1 MYGAEGEDMRID
13 HYDLQGEVQYQQQ
26 QAQARKVRRL
36 GPVSAASQV
45 QSPATAPADS
55 APAAAGGGSQLTFTR
70 SSLLTL
76 QMASRSAAGAAQS
89 APEPASAKSTETGKS
104 EQDGI
109 PNDGLDN
116 RQRLIKLMIEAM
128 LGHKI
133 ELPEPIKPAEQ
144 SAEGVS
150 APTGEGTQPAA
161 EPDQLVEVTDSLLQ
175 KEQLNVVAAAN
186 LQTQDGQTLQL
197 DLGFVL
203 DWRQLDISQRRTTLN
218 ALKDPLVLSLDG
230 KIAGLTDA
238 RVNFDLDQD
247 GKADS
252 LPGLSEGSGFVALDR
267 NGNGTIDDGGELF
280 GARSGNGFGELA
292 TLDEDGNGV
301 LDERDSQ
308 FSALQFWQP
317 DQSPIALVELGIGA
331 ILLHPLDTPFNHLGE
346 NGNQGVLRQ
355 SGLYVTEQG
364 KGGWV
369 QQVDLRV

>member
-36 GPVSAASQV
+36 GPVPPASQV

-55 APAAAGGGSQLTFTR
+55 TPAAAGGSQLTFTR

-76 QMASRSAAGAAQS
+76 QMASRTAAGPVPE
-89 APEPASAKSTETGKS
+89 APEPASAKPAETGKG

-128 LGHKI
+128 LGHEI
-133 ELPEPIKPAEQ
+133 ELPEPIKPADQ
-144 SAEGVS
+144 SAEGVPAS
-150 APTGEGTQPAA
+150 TGEGTQPAA

-186 LQTQDGQTLQL
+186 VQTQDGQTLQL

-238 RVNFDLDQD
+238 RVKFDLDQD

-346 NGNQGVLRQ
+346 SGNQGVLRQ

>member
-1 MYGAEGEDMRID
+1 MYSAEGEDMRID
-13 HYDLQGEVQYQQQ
+13 HYDLQGEVQYRQQ
-26 QAQARKVRRL
+26 QAQARKVRNL
-36 GPVSAASQV
+36 GPVPPAVNPPEGNRTAAAGERSSTLTLASALTLQTARQSAASQ
-45 QSPATAPADS
+45 QAATPPTPPVA
-55 APAAAGGGSQLTFTR
+55 
-70 SSLLTL
+70 
-76 QMASRSAAGAAQS
+76 
-89 APEPASAKSTETGKS
+89 ETGK

-109 PNDGLDN
+109 PDDGLDN

-128 LGHKI
+128 LGHEI
-133 ELPEPIKPAEQ
+133 ELPKPIKAAEEGG
-144 SAEGVS
+144 EGVMQGD
-150 APTGEGTQPAA
+150 AAAQAA

-175 KEQLNVVAAAN
+175 KEQLNVVASASIE
-186 LQTQDGQTLQL
+186 TQDGQSLQL

-238 RVNFDLDQD
+238 RVRFDIDQD
-247 GKADS
+247 GKEDS
-252 LPGLSEGSGFVALDR
+252 LPGLREGSGFVALDR

-280 GARSGNGFGELA
+280 GARSSNGFGELT

-317 DQSPIALVELGIGA
+317 EQSPIALVELGVGA

-346 NGNQGVLRQ
+346 SGNQGVLRQ

>member
-36 GPVSAASQV
+36 GPVPPASQL

-55 APAAAGGGSQLTFTR
+55 TPAAAGGGSQLTFTR

-76 QMASRSAAGAAQS
+76 QMANRSAAGAVQS
-89 APEPASAKSTETGKS
+89 DPEPASAKSTETGKS

-133 ELPEPIKPAEQ
+133 ELPDPIKPADQ
-144 SAEGVS
+144 SAEGVP
-150 APTGEGTQPAA
+150 APTGEGAQPAA

-280 GARSGNGFGELA
+280 GAHSGNGFGELA
-292 TLDEDGNGV
+292 TLDKDGNGV

-331 ILLHPLDTPFNHLGE
+331 ILLHPLDTPFNYLGE
-346 NGNQGVLRQ
+346 SGNQGVLRQ

>member
-1 MYGAEGEDMRID
+1 MRID

-36 GPVSAASQV
+36 GPVPAASQV

-89 APEPASAKSTETGKS
+89 APEPVSAKSTETGKS

-133 ELPEPIKPAEQ
+133 ELPDPIKPAEQ
-144 SAEGVS
+144 GAEGVS
-150 APTGEGTQPAA
+150 APTGEGAQPAA

-186 LQTQDGQTLQL
+186 VQTQDGQTLLL

-346 NGNQGVLRQ
+346 SGNQGVLRQ

>member
-36 GPVSAASQV
+36 GPVPAASQV

>member
-26 QAQARKVRRL
+26 QAQSRKVRRL
-36 GPVSAASQV
+36 GPVPAASQV
-45 QSPATAPADS
+45 QSPATVPADS
-55 APAAAGGGSQLTFTR
+55 TPAAGGGSQLTFTR

-76 QMASRSAAGAAQS
+76 QMASRSAAGAVQN

-133 ELPEPIKPAEQ
+133 ELPDPIKPADQ
-144 SAEGVS
+144 SAEGVP
-150 APTGEGTQPAA
+150 APTGEGAQPAA

-186 LQTQDGQTLQL
+186 VQTQDGQTLQL

-238 RVNFDLDQD
+238 RVKFDLDQD

-292 TLDEDGNGV
+292 TLDEDGNGG

>member
-36 GPVSAASQV
+36 GPVPAASQV

-89 APEPASAKSTETGKS
+89 APEPVSAKSTETGKS

-133 ELPEPIKPAEQ
+133 ELPDPIKPAEQ
-144 SAEGVS
+144 GAEGVS
-150 APTGEGTQPAA
+150 APTGEGAQPAA

-186 LQTQDGQTLQL
+186 VQTQDGQTLQL

-238 RVNFDLDQD
+238 RVKFDLDQD

-267 NGNGTIDDGGELF
+267 SGNGTIDDGGELF

-317 DQSPIALVELGIGA
+317 EQSPIALVELGIGA

-346 NGNQGVLRQ
+346 SGNQGVLRQ
-355 SGLYVTEQG
+355 SGLYMTEQG

>member
-36 GPVSAASQV
+36 GPVPPASQV

-55 APAAAGGGSQLTFTR
+55 APVAASGSQLTFTR

-76 QMASRSAAGAAQS
+76 QMASRSAAGAVQS

-109 PNDGLDN
+109 PNDGIDN

-144 SAEGVS
+144 GAEGVS
-150 APTGEGTQPAA
+150 APTGEGSQPAA

-346 NGNQGVLRQ
+346 SGNQGVLRQ

>member
-1 MYGAEGEDMRID
+1 MRID

-26 QAQARKVRRL
+26 QAQSRKVRRL
-36 GPVSAASQV
+36 GPVPAASQV

-55 APAAAGGGSQLTFTR
+55 TPAAGGGSQLTFTR

-76 QMASRSAAGAAQS
+76 QMASRTAAGPVPAAP
-89 APEPASAKSTETGKS
+89 APAPAKPAEAGKG

-109 PNDGLDN
+109 PNDGLGN

-128 LGHKI
+128 LGHEI
-133 ELPEPIKPAEQ
+133 ELPDPIKPADQ
-144 SAEGVS
+144 SAEGVP
-150 APTGEGTQPAA
+150 APTGEGAQPAA

-186 LQTQDGQTLQL
+186 VQTQDGQTLQL

-238 RVNFDLDQD
+238 RVNFDIDQD

-317 DQSPIALVELGIGA
+317 EQSPIALVELGIGA

-346 NGNQGVLRQ
+346 SGNQGVLRQ
-355 SGLYVTEQG
+355 SGLYVTEQS

>member
-26 QAQARKVRRL
+26 QAQARKVRRI
-36 GPVSAASQV
+36 GPVPPASQV

-89 APEPASAKSTETGKS
+89 ASEPASAKPAETGKS

-133 ELPEPIKPAEQ
+133 ELPDPIKPADQ

-150 APTGEGTQPAA
+150 APTGEGAQPAA

-186 LQTQDGQTLQL
+186 VQTQDGQTLQL

-238 RVNFDLDQD
+238 RVKFDLDQD

-346 NGNQGVLRQ
+346 SGNQGVLRQ

>member
-1 MYGAEGEDMRID
+1 MRID
-13 HYDLQGEVQYQQQ
+13 HYDLQGEVQYRQQ
-26 QAQARKVRRL
+26 QAQSRKVRNL
-36 GPVSAASQV
+36 GPVPPAVNQPEGNNTAAAGERRSTLTLASALTLQAARQSAASQ
-45 QSPATAPADS
+45 QATTPPTP
-55 APAAAGGGSQLTFTR
+55 PAA
-70 SSLLTL
+70 
-76 QMASRSAAGAAQS
+76 
-89 APEPASAKSTETGKS
+89 EVGK
-104 EQDGI
+104 EEDGI
-109 PNDGLDN
+109 PDDGLDN

-128 LGHKI
+128 LGHEI
-133 ELPEPIKPAEQ
+133 ELPKPIKPTEEGG
-144 SAEGVS
+144 EGV
-150 APTGEGTQPAA
+150 TQGEAAAQAA
-161 EPDQLVEVTDSLLQ
+161 EPDQLVEVTDTLLQ
-175 KEQLNVVAAAN
+175 QEQLNVVASASVA
-186 LQTQDGQTLQL
+186 TQDGQTIQL

-203 DWRQLDISQRRTTLN
+203 DWRQLEVSQRRTTLN

-238 RVNFDLDQD
+238 RVKFDIDQD
-247 GKADS
+247 GKEDS
-252 LPGLSEGSGFVALDR
+252 LPGLREGSGFVALDR

-317 DQSPIALVELGIGA
+317 EHSPIALVELGIGA
-331 ILLHPLDTPFNHLGE
+331 IVLHPLDTPFNHLGE

-369 QQVDLRV
+369 QQIDLRV

>member
-1 MYGAEGEDMRID
+1 MRID

-238 RVNFDLDQD
+238 WVNFDLDQD

-346 NGNQGVLRQ
+346 SGNQGVLRQ

>member
-1 MYGAEGEDMRID
+1 MYSAEGEDMRID
-13 HYDLQGEVQYQQQ
+13 HYDLQGEVQYRQQ

-36 GPVSAASQV
+36 GPVAPQANGVSGTAATPPSGEQRTTLMQTSA
-45 QSPATAPADS
+45 
-55 APAAAGGGSQLTFTR
+55 
-70 SSLLTL
+70 LTL
-76 QMASRSAAGAAQS
+76 QASSRSNTQTPPQTTAA
-89 APEPASAKSTETGKS
+89 PAKAEGSRNQEENGV
-104 EQDGI
+104 

-116 RQRLIKLMIEAM
+116 HQRLIKLMIEAM
-128 LGHKI
+128 LGHEI
-133 ELPEPIKPAEQ
+133 ELPDPIKPIDQ
-144 SAEGVS
+144 SAEGVNS
-150 APTGEGTQPAA
+150 PTGDSSQPAT

-175 KEQLNVVAAAN
+175 KEQLNVVASASIE
-186 LQTQDGQTLQL
+186 TQDGQSLQL
-197 DLGFVL
+197 DLGFIL
-203 DWRQLDISQRRTTLN
+203 DWRQLDISKRRTTLN

-238 RVNFDLDQD
+238 RVKFDIDQD
-247 GKADS
+247 GKEDS

-317 DQSPIALVELGIGA
+317 EQSPIALVELGIGA

-346 NGNQGVLRQ
+346 SGNQGVLRQ

>member
-1 MYGAEGEDMRID
+1 MYSAEGERMRID
-13 HYDLQGEVQYQQQ
+13 HYDLQGEVQYRQQ
-26 QAQARKVRRL
+26 QAQSRKVRNL
-36 GPVSAASQV
+36 GPVPPVVNPPEGNNAAVAGERSSTLTLTSALTLQTARQSAASQ
-45 QSPATAPADS
+45 
-55 APAAAGGGSQLTFTR
+55 PAATPPAPP
-70 SSLLTL
+70 
-76 QMASRSAAGAAQS
+76 AADV
-89 APEPASAKSTETGKS
+89 GK

-109 PNDGLDN
+109 PDDGLDN

-128 LGHKI
+128 LGHEI
-133 ELPEPIKPAEQ
+133 ELPDPIKPTDQ
-144 SAEGVS
+144 SAEGVNS
-150 APTGEGTQPAA
+150 PTGDSSQPAA

-175 KEQLNVVAAAN
+175 KEQLNVVASASIE
-186 LQTQDGQTLQL
+186 TQDGQSLQL

-203 DWRQLDISQRRTTLN
+203 DWRQLDISKRRTTLN

-238 RVNFDLDQD
+238 RVKFDIDQD
-247 GKADS
+247 GKEDS

-317 DQSPIALVELGIGA
+317 EHSPIALVELGIGA

-346 NGNQGVLRQ
+346 SGNQGVLRQ

-369 QQVDLRV
+369 QQIDLRV

>member
-36 GPVSAASQV
+36 GPVPAASQV

-55 APAAAGGGSQLTFTR
+55 APAAAGGGSQLIFTR

-76 QMASRSAAGAAQS
+76 QMASRSAAGAVQS

-133 ELPEPIKPAEQ
+133 ELPEPIKPADQ
-144 SAEGVS
+144 SAEGVP
-150 APTGEGTQPAA
+150 APTGEGAQPAA

-238 RVNFDLDQD
+238 RVKFDLDQD

>member
-76 QMASRSAAGAAQS
+76 QMASRSAAGAVQS
-89 APEPASAKSTETGKS
+89 APEPASAKPAETGKS
-104 EQDGI
+104 EQDGM

-133 ELPEPIKPAEQ
+133 ELPDPIKPADQ
-144 SAEGVS
+144 SAEGVP
-150 APTGEGTQPAA
+150 APTGEGPQPAA

-238 RVNFDLDQD
+238 RVKFDLDQD

-346 NGNQGVLRQ
+346 SGNQGVLRQ

>member
-1 MYGAEGEDMRID
+1 MRID
-13 HYDLQGEVQYQQQ
+13 HYDLQGEVQYRQQ
-26 QAQARKVRRL
+26 QAQSRKVRNL
-36 GPVSAASQV
+36 GPVPPAVNQPEGNNTAAAGERRSTLTLASALTLQAARQSAASQ
-45 QSPATAPADS
+45 QATTPPTP
-55 APAAAGGGSQLTFTR
+55 PAA
-70 SSLLTL
+70 
-76 QMASRSAAGAAQS
+76 
-89 APEPASAKSTETGKS
+89 EVGK
-104 EQDGI
+104 EEDGI
-109 PNDGLDN
+109 PDDGLDN

-128 LGHKI
+128 LGHEI
-133 ELPEPIKPAEQ
+133 ELPKPIKPTEEGG
-144 SAEGVS
+144 EGV
-150 APTGEGTQPAA
+150 TQGDAAAQAA
-161 EPDQLVEVTDSLLQ
+161 EPDQLVEVTDTLLQ
-175 KEQLNVVAAAN
+175 QEQLNVVASASVA
-186 LQTQDGQTLQL
+186 TQDGQTIQL

-203 DWRQLDISQRRTTLN
+203 DWRQLEVSQRRTTLN

-238 RVNFDLDQD
+238 RVKFDIDQD
-247 GKADS
+247 GKEDS
-252 LPGLSEGSGFVALDR
+252 LPGLREGSGFVALDR

-317 DQSPIALVELGIGA
+317 EHSPIALVELGIGA
-331 ILLHPLDTPFNHLGE
+331 IVLHPLDTPFNHLGE

-369 QQVDLRV
+369 QQIDLRV

>member
-1 MYGAEGEDMRID
+1 MRID

-36 GPVSAASQV
+36 GPVPPASQV

-55 APAAAGGGSQLTFTR
+55 ALVAASGSQLTFTR

-76 QMASRSAAGAAQS
+76 QMASRSAAGAVQS
-89 APEPASAKSTETGKS
+89 APEPASAKPAETGKS
-104 EQDGI
+104 EQDGM

-133 ELPEPIKPAEQ
+133 ELPDPIKPADQ
-144 SAEGVS
+144 SAEGVP
-150 APTGEGTQPAA
+150 APTGEGPQPAA

-238 RVNFDLDQD
+238 RVKFDLDQD

-346 NGNQGVLRQ
+346 SGNQGVLRQ

>member
-1 MYGAEGEDMRID
+1 MRID

-26 QAQARKVRRL
+26 QAQARKVRNL
-36 GPVSAASQV
+36 G
-45 QSPATAPADS
+45 
-55 APAAAGGGSQLTFTR
+55 PAAAAINPAGTQTPPTTSEARTSLMLTQTNSLTRQGTSRAATSQPQATPITAL
-70 SSLLTL
+70 
-76 QMASRSAAGAAQS
+76 AK
-89 APEPASAKSTETGKS
+89 PAETGKS
-104 EQDGI
+104 EEQDGI

-128 LGHKI
+128 VGHEI
-133 ELPEPIKPAEQ
+133 EVPDPIQ
-144 SAEGVS
+144 QNHQEGAAATQRGS
-150 APTGEGTQPAA
+150 TGQAA
-161 EPDQLVEVTDSLLQ
+161 SQDQVVEVTDTLLQ
-175 KEQLNVVAAAN
+175 QEQLKVVASASV
-186 LQTQDGQTLQL
+186 QTNDGQTLQL

-203 DWRQLDISQRRTTLN
+203 DWRQLEVSQRRTTLN

-230 KIAGLTDA
+230 KIADLTDA
-238 RVNFDLDQD
+238 RVNFDIDQD

-301 LDERDSQ
+301 LDGRDSQ

-317 DQSPIALVELGIGA
+317 EQAPIALVELGIGA
-331 ILLHPLDTPFNHLGE
+331 ILLRPLDTPFNHLGE
-346 NGNQGVLRQ
+346 GGSQGVLRQ